1 MTDQELEH
9 VDGTQ
14 EDREQ
19 EQDDLLAEQEGK
31 GYGEDE
37 GEREESLPDD
47 E

>member
-9 VDGTQ
+9 VDRLQ
-14 EDREQ
+14 EERERA
-19 EQDDLLAEQEGK
+19 QDDLLEQQREK

-37 GEREESLPDD
+37 GEREESLPD

>member
-9 VDGTQ
+9 VDRLQ
-14 EDREQ
+14 EERERA
-19 EQDDLLAEQEGK
+19 QDDLLDQQRDK

-37 GEREESLPDD
+37 GEREESLPD